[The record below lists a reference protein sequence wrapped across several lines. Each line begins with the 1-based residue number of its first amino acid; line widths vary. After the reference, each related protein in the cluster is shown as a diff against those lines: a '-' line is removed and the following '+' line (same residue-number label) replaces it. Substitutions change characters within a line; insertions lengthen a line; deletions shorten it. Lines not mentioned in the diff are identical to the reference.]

1 MCTAGAA
8 SYLDGLNEE
17 QRAVVLAPLVPLR
30 VLAGPGS
37 GKTRVLT
44 CRVAH
49 LVASRVAPERI
60 LCITFTKKAS
70 NEMRERLD
78 RALGLAAK
86 GVRTGTFH
94 SVSADVLKRHIGK
107 LPGALRDHR
116 FIIYDAEDACSLIRR
131 LIKDLWPVAKKEEAQ
146 RNPDGSKKLQSPEA
160 EKKAKEEKELRS
172 PDGYQA
178 LISRSKNCM
187 SRSYGKTGGEAWKAL
202 VEDGVSVFHPLAPFF
217 PLLYDK
223 YNAALAR
230 CNALDFDD
238 MLSFTVELLASQPGL
253 AAELAQ
259 QWPHVLCDEFQDT
272 NFAQYEFIKLL
283 AMQRTSP
290 IARSLMVVGDVDQS
304 IYGWRGAQVQ
314 LMRSRFANDVGA
326 ACMSLSLPSN
336 YRSTPEVLA
345 VADAVLTPAS
355 ETRSELRVAPMLP
368 SGVPVCIWT
377 IDTGRFEGETVVHE
391 IQRLLL
397 GAEGRSK
404 LLGSQIA
411 VLYRANWQS
420 REFER
425 ALLKKSI
432 PYEVVNGLPFFQRRE
447 IKDLTSYLRLV
458 ANPRDEVAFQRVV
471 NTPTRGIGDTTLDAL
486 TAWAKL
492 NKQTLSAA
500 LLTDVDESLPSAKL
514 LGITARAHG
523 FVCDF
528 RAMVA
533 SWQRKAAA
541 LPVRGLLQQIVTDI
555 AYEKHLE
562 DDDDVDERLGNVEE
576 LLSLAATPAEGADPD
591 APLPTGLDALSGFL
605 EDAALMSAQDM
616 ANKELPNSVRLQTM
630 HSAKGLEF
638 EAVFAVGLED
648 DIIPS
653 PRALKDAGPRY
664 GEVYDEERRLFYVA
678 VTRAK
683 ARLYLCHAQSR
694 YMYGEL
700 TSQDI
705 SPLLGDVVHAL
716 GRDAK
721 RVLLKEFAEPQREAA
736 ARAYD
741 SSGSVG
747 AGKWD
752 TDARMRAHVPRPMA
766 AGRTR
771 AASTVAAGRRPPLPP
786 PAPMTPQRS
795 QAKTAQTL
803 SDGQGMAA
811 LMAQKAAAAAAK
823 RAAKGTS

>member
-1 MCTAGAA
+1 MP
-8 SYLDGLNEE
+8 DGLPFL
-17 QRAVVLAPLVPLR
+17 QRQLEHAEITAER
-30 VLAGPGS
+30 KA
-37 GKTRVLT
+37 
-44 CRVAH
+44 A
-49 LVASRVAPERI
+49 LVAAAVPQFAPE
-60 LCITFTKKAS
+60 TNA
-70 NEMRERLD
+70 D
-78 RALGLAAK
+78 AL
-86 GVRTGTFH
+86 
-94 SVSADVLKRHIGK
+94 
-107 LPGALRDHR
+107 
-116 FIIYDAEDACSLIRR
+116 
-131 LIKDLWPVAKKEEAQ
+131 
-146 RNPDGSKKLQSPEA
+146 
-160 EKKAKEEKELRS
+160 
-172 PDGYQA
+172 
-178 LISRSKNCM
+178 
-187 SRSYGKTGGEAWKAL
+187 
-202 VEDGVSVFHPLAPFF
+202 
-217 PLLYDK
+217 
-223 YNAALAR
+223 
-230 CNALDFDD
+230 
-238 MLSFTVELLASQPGL
+238 LLASPRL
-253 AAELAQ
+253 
-259 QWPHVLCDEFQDT
+259 
-272 NFAQYEFIKLL
+272 K
-283 AMQRTSP
+283 
-290 IARSLMVVGDVDQS
+290 AR
-304 IYGWRGAQVQ
+304 
-314 LMRSRFANDVGA
+314 
-326 ACMSLSLPSN
+326 
-336 YRSTPEVLA
+336 
-345 VADAVLTPAS
+345 AS
-355 ETRSELRVAPMLP
+355 ETEDERFIRLSVTDASERAEAQTAREEAAQKALEQSFKPAPLSPISQKLAPVGADLTELTTDTRRQQALEAARARAPTQPFSPDTSASRRSR
-368 SGVPVCIWT
+368 
-377 IDTGRFEGETVVHE
+377 
-391 IQRLLL
+391 RLLL
-397 GAEGRSK
+397 GAEGRPK

-500 LLTDVDESLPSAKL
+500 LLADVDDSLPSEKQ

-562 DDDDVDERLGNVEE
+562 DDDDVDERLGTVEE
-576 LLSLAATPAEGADPD
+576 LLSLAAPPAEGADPD

-811 LMAQKAAAAAAK
+811 MMAQKAAAAAAK
-823 RAAKGTS
+823 RAAKGTP